1 MGVFAVPSDQV
12 RREIQ
17 RLNWRRAP
25 VFFVLMI
32 VLEPVSMVFVDLP
45 AVGAPGASWTAWAYL
60 GLHGGLLALALGALA
75 YGFLVVRSDR
85 WSAPGPV
92 EAATALIGM
101 VGLTLIALVTVV
113 DQAGNG
119 IITPFVAN
127 LLVLA
132 ALALIPFP
140 WSLLVYTLPST
151 VFFVGLLLIQHDP
164 QALAADLVNGSIFLL
179 AAAFISRFVYS
190 NQVQLLERNARL
202 DHLSLHDALTGLANR
217 LLFRNQIEGELARL
231 ARSSRVSSLVIVD
244 LDGFK
249 AINDQ
254 FGHPA
259 GDAVLATAARILQ
272 AGVRT
277 VDSVSRWG
285 GEEFLILLSDS
296 DPETAALAADRL
308 RQCLEEATVTGPWG
322 QVRFTAS
329 FGVAALE
336 AGGSTAFEEA
346 YSRADAALYR
356 AKAGG
361 KNRVEADLQ
370 VLASAAFSPS

>member
-1 MGVFAVPSDQV
+1 MGVVAVPSDQV

-25 VFFVLMI
+25 VFFLLMT
-32 VLEPVSMVFVDLP
+32 VLEPVSLVFVDLP
-45 AVGAPGASWTAWAYL
+45 AVGVPGAPWTAWAYL

-75 YGFLVVRSDR
+75 YGFLVVRRDR
-85 WSAPGPV
+85 WSDPGPV
-92 EAATALIGM
+92 EVVSALIGTT
-101 VGLTLIALVTVV
+101 GLTLIALVTVV
-113 DQAGNG
+113 DQVGNG

-140 WSLLVYTLPST
+140 WNLLAYCLPSAI
-151 VFFVGLLLIQHDP
+151 FFGGLVLFQHDP
-164 QALAADLVNGSIFLL
+164 RVLAADLVNGAIFLM
-179 AAAFISRFVYS
+179 AAGFISRFVYT
-190 NQVQLLERNARL
+190 NQVRLLERNARL
-202 DHLSLHDALTGLANR
+202 DHLSLHDALSGLANR

-231 ARSSRVSSLVIVD
+231 ARSGRVSSLVIVD

-254 FGHPA
+254 YGHPA
-259 GDAVLATAARILQ
+259 GDAVLVQAARLLQ

-285 GEEFLILLSDS
+285 GEEFLILLPES
-296 DPETAALAADRL
+296 DPETAAVVADRL
-308 RQCLEEATVTGPWG
+308 RSALEQAVVTGPWG
-322 QVRFTAS
+322 EIRFTAS
-329 FGVAALE
+329 FGVAALG
-336 AGGSTAFEEA
+336 AGQPSAFEEA

-356 AKAGG
+356 AKAAG
-361 KNRVEADLQ
+361 KNRVEADPQ
-370 VLASAAFSPS
+370 VLASAVLSPS